1 MINNYMDSATNAI
14 PKEYS
19 KLKVNYDYSF
29 TDSLGICYKGEN
41 FRVRAATKG
50 TWAINITLKEACLKG
65 DGFFVYIL
73 NGSIAHELQ
82 MKNPKAANY
91 ISYKSD
97 IAVEFIHKVPGF
109 SNICRVFL
117 KEKGYKDQQILIT
130 IKNANSY
137 FTSGQSYF
145 FIEYFNKLTNRP
157 LPINNTPL
165 IYNIINRDE
174 LGLIRVLGPTVA
186 IKGENYPIH
195 VGAFDKCGNIMEN
208 CFDEVMVDEKLIS
221 LTNGMAIYK
230 KTFNEEKTYRLK
242 VIHSISG
249 KEFNSNPIVCKES
262 PTNQIF
268 WGDLHAHGWGDK
280 SMHLMHVNSE
290 KISPKARH
298 HQAKMI
304 GRFDFCA
311 VGPMSFP
318 EVNREKIW
326 QEYTKVCNEYDKA
339 YEYIPFLSYEAH
351 PPTGGDRNIFF
362 KSLKEPLPPLYN
374 IPMYEVDEL
383 YNKRDDVFVECHIGG
398 KIPRYE
404 DNLLHRE
411 RLCEA
416 ISAFG
421 NAEWLLHQTIKNG
434 YKPAVCGC
442 SDLHYG
448 LMGGPKTI
456 EESRGRFFKY
466 FDKRDSAFGT
476 GAITAIVTEK
486 LTRNHLWNGLERRST
501 YATNDD
507 RVYVDFKVN
516 GQLMGETIVECEKYT
531 IDLEVHGSAKIIE
544 ISIVCGEY
552 EVEKITPNQFDY
564 INTITLKELPSD
576 YIYIRI
582 LQENNGFVLTSP
594 IYITSKFKKW
604 NEQEEMVLGNRANQA
619 KQYLEAVISYLT
631 EEGDINK
638 FNQITPIDIIDESI
652 TTCALF
658 KGYLG
663 QKKVSIRWYFEYEV
677 PRIRFDW
684 GFTQNG
690 NINCEIIH
698 NINNPD

>member
-1 MINNYMDSATNAI
+1 MIKNYMDDATDANPA
-14 PKEYS
+14 KYS
-19 KLKVNYDYSF
+19 KLQVSYDFSF
-29 TDSLGICYKGEN
+29 TDTVGTCYSGEN
-41 FRVRAATKG
+41 FSLKAATKG
-50 TWAINITLKEACLKG
+50 TFTIKITLNESCNKG
-65 DGFFVYIL
+65 DGFFFYIL
-73 NGSIAHELQ
+73 NGSLAHELQ
-82 MKNPKAANY
+82 ITNEKASNY
-91 ISYKSD
+91 ITCKSD
-97 IAVEFIHKVPGF
+97 IDVKFIHNVPGF

-117 KEKGYKDQQILIT
+117 QKDGHKGQQILIT
-130 IKNANSY
+130 ISKANSY
-137 FTSGQSYF
+137 FTAGQSYF
-145 FIEYFNKLTNRP
+145 FIEHFNQLTNQS

-165 IYNIINRDE
+165 IYEVVNRDE
-174 LGLIRVLGPTVA
+174 LGLLRVLGPTVA
-186 IKGENYPIH
+186 IKGKDYSIH
-195 VGAFDKCGNIMEN
+195 VGAFDRCGNLMKN
-208 CFDEVMVDEKLIS
+208 CFDEVIIDKKVIS
-221 LTNGMAIYK
+221 IINGMAVYK
-230 KTFNEEKTYRLK
+230 RSFNKEKVYRLK
-242 VIHSISG
+242 AIHNTSG
-249 KEFNSNPIVCKES
+249 KEFNSNPIVCKEN
-262 PTNQIF
+262 PTQQIF

-298 HQAKMI
+298 YQAKMI

-318 EVNREKIW
+318 EVNREEIW
-326 QEYTKVCNEYDKA
+326 QEYTKTCNEYDKSG
-339 YEYIPFLSYEAH
+339 EYIPFLSYEAH

-398 KIPRYE
+398 RIPRYE

-456 EESRGRFFKY
+456 EESRGRFFRY

-476 GAITAIVTEK
+476 GAITAIVSEK
-486 LTRNHLWNGLERRST
+486 LTRNHLWNSLERRST

-507 RVYVDFKVN
+507 RIYVDYKVN
-516 GQLMGETIVECEKYT
+516 GQMMGATIEESEQYVIE
-531 IDLEVHGSAKIIE
+531 LEIYGSAKIRE
-544 ISIVCGEY
+544 IAIICGDY
-552 EVEKITPNQFDY
+552 EVKKIKPNKLDY
-564 INTITLKELPSD
+564 INTITLKNLPGD
-576 YIYIRI
+576 YLYIKI
-582 LQENNGFVLTSP
+582 LQENNGFILTSP
-594 IYITSKFKKW
+594 VYITNQFKKW
-604 NEQEEMVLGNRANQA
+604 NAQDEMVIGLREKKAS
-619 KQYLEAVISYLT
+619 KYLNDVITYLT
-631 EEGDINK
+631 EEGDLAK

-658 KGYLG
+658 NAYLG
-663 QKKVSIRWYFEYEV
+663 KKKVSIRWYYEYEV

-698 NINNPD
+698 NLNNPD